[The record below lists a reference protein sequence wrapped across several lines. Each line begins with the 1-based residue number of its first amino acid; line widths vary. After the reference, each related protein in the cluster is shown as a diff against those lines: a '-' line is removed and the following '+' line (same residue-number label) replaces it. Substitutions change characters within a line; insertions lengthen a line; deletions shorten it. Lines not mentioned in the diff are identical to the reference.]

1 MVCDNLLNKLCFGVY
16 EAGNGHG
23 IGFHK
28 VEPTFGEWAAHGSI
42 LGLLKTV
49 SGLCELDQKRTCGL
63 VLKLFEVNGL
73 SCVGINRL
81 MHKLDVLT

>member
-1 MVCDNLLNKLCFGVY
+1 MY

-23 IGFHK
+23 NRFQK
-28 VEPTFGEWAAHGSI
+28 VKQMFDEWAAHGQPTCSV

-49 SGLCELDQKRTCGL
+49 PDLGELDQKRPYVVCM
-63 VLKLFEVNGL
+63 KLFKMNGL
-73 SCVGINRL
+73 SRVEIDRL